1 MSLSRSGVRGRARPA
16 REYAPCEP
24 ARQTPNRERQTR
36 LGELSLSPR
45 RPPSPR
51 CLLTWR
57 ADSTCDCVFRGCLG
71 QLRTWALG
79 SPTVCPCVA
88 CASALHMR
96 EKARSSNIRC
106 SLNENVMHVAC
117 CPPAAFFRER
127 RETPRASGPRAR
139 NWHGPRSRGSGS
151 APKLSRRRRHG
162 VATRGRRRHSS
173 TRTPR
178 GFEFCGAFFAV
189 LAREFPS
196 VVSR

>member
-1 MSLSRSGVRGRARPA
+1 MRGRARPA

-106 SLNENVMHVAC
+106 SLNENVMHA
-117 CPPAAFFRER
+117 PAFFRG
-127 RETPRASGPRAR
+127 ETRDARRAR
-139 NWHGPRSRGSGS
+139 AARAHATGTDRGLGALAPLRNCPAVGVTASRLAGAVDTRAHAHGG
-151 APKLSRRRRHG
+151 AG
-162 VATRGRRRHSS
+162 VY
-173 TRTPR
+173 
-178 GFEFCGAFFAV
+178 CGLFAV
-189 LAREFPS
+189 LGLANFLRL
-196 VVSR
+196 SRGDNITFC